1 MTTAPLTIVA
11 EFRVSAENRARF
23 LELCAYDSPRAVEAG
38 KRGPRVAGGSP
49 PPQPQPL

>member
-23 LELCAYDSPRAVEAG
+23 LELCAYDSERSVADEKGCQRFEAV
-38 KRGPRVAGGSP
+38 SP
-49 PPQPQPL
+49 IDDP